1 MKKSLF
7 LVFAL
12 VGLFLA
18 SCNREDINADSILDD
33 LTEVVQ
39 LSAARSA
46 ATTDTVTKQK
56 CKGRLT
62 EIAASDLP
70 AAITTYISTN
80 YAGAE
85 IQFAGKD
92 TAGQVV
98 IGLKLADG
106 THKGLLF
113 NADGTFNKALE
124 KYQRGAKLTKVE
136 VSALP
141 AAITTYAASNYAD
154 YTVKAAGKN
163 EAGEYFVVI
172 QKTTGTEAEIKASRK
187 ILQFNADGTFK
198 QETTPPAHPEG
209 SAGKR
214 HKRK

>member
-18 SCNREDINADSILDD
+18 SCNREDINADTTLDD
-33 LTEVVQ
+33 LTELVQ

-46 ATTDTVTKQK
+46 ATSDTVTKQK
-56 CKGRLT
+56 CKGKLT
-62 EIAASDLP
+62 EIAAADLP
-70 AAITTYISTN
+70 AAITTYISAN
-80 YAGAE
+80 YAGSE
-85 IQFAGKD
+85 VQFAGKD
-92 TAGQVV
+92 ASGQIVV
-98 IGLKLADG
+98 GLKLADG

-124 KYQRGAKLTKVE
+124 KYHKGAKLTKVE

-141 AAITTYAASNYAD
+141 AAITSYTASTYAD

-163 EAGEYFVVI
+163 EAGEYFLVI
-172 QKTTGTEAEIKASRK
+172 AKTTGTEEEIKASRK
-187 ILQFNADGTFK
+187 VLQFNADGTFK
-198 QETTPPAHPEG
+198 QETTPPAHPDG
-209 SAGKR
+209 PKGKR
-214 HKRK
+214 RKH

>member
-18 SCNREDINADSILDD
+18 SCNREDITANTISDD

-56 CKGRLT
+56 CKGNLT
-62 EIAASDLP
+62 VIAAADLP
-70 AAITTYISTN
+70 AAVSTYISAN
-80 YAGAE
+80 YAGSE
-85 IQFAGKD
+85 VQFAGKD
-92 TAGQVV
+92 ASGQIVV
-98 IGLKLADG
+98 GLKLADG

-124 KYQRGAKLTKVE
+124 KYPKGAKLTKVE

-141 AAITTYAASNYAD
+141 AAITAYAAKYAG

-163 EAGEYFVVI
+163 DAGEYFVVI
-172 QKTTGTEAEIKASRK
+172 EKTTGTDAEIKASRK
-187 ILQFNADGTFK
+187 VLQFNADGTFK
-198 QETTPPAHPEG
+198 QETTPPSHPDG
-209 SAGKR
+209 PKGNR
-214 HKRK
+214 RKH